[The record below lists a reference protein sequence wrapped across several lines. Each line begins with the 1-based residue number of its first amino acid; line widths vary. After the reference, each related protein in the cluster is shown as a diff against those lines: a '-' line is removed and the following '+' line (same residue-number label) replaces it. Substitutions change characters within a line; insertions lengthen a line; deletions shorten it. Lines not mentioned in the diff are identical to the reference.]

1 MKYTAFHGGRKKMSK
16 LWILTEERPK
26 NSVIYTILEE
36 YCNNYHSSITGTE
49 VAIKP
54 KSFEDGRF
62 AFEYLVEGVVVQG
75 IDEINIKIVSGYSSF
90 MDYMLVKQESAP
102 NNHSLD
108 NILFLLEE
116 TKTSDAE
123 SRNTGIG
130 QRASKF
136 AYANYYCP
144 DVPKYMLYNEE
155 ATSDESR
162 KPSDTNVFG
171 TNMLLAQGVKF
182 IGKSMAAFKAFTSV
196 DELIEFKS
204 NMRLPN
210 KTNVPIRITKIN
222 PNTITISGRL
232 SKPKDKGNIG
242 HDPNIGT
249 LTCIASTLRELG
261 WQGDIVITNH
271 GVSQSYATKNKDNK
285 FIRICKL
292 LDIKLEG
299 ITLPINIEL
308 PEHYW
313 QYAMSS
319 EKVASILLHL
329 ACQYKGIHGIYENH
343 AGCERSYFREADGSF
358 TTLHKKDSG
367 GVDNL
372 LLPDVVLRNDNTNEI
387 YLIEGKMYNKLSDGL
402 KEIDT
407 YDAIIKEH
415 ISRSYPSYK
424 ISRWVTLFGGELGG
438 IPDDKVIIYVDIH
451 GKVFINRNAP
461 KPIKDAFEEVGIH

>member
-1 MKYTAFHGGRKKMSK
+1 MSK

-26 NSVIYTILEE
+26 NSVIQTILEE
-36 YCNNYHSSITGTE
+36 YCKNYHATMTADNL
-49 VAIKP
+49 AIKP
-54 KSFEDGRF
+54 KATADGRF
-62 AFEYLVEGVVVQG
+62 AFEYLVENVQVSE
-75 IDEINIKIVSGYSSF
+75 IDEINIRIVSGYSSF
-90 MDYMLVKQESAP
+90 MDYMLVKQDNVP
-102 NNHSLD
+102 DNHSLE

-130 QRASKF
+130 QRATKF

-144 DVPKYMLYNEE
+144 EVPKYMLYNEE
-155 ATSDESR
+155 ATSDEDR

-182 IGKSMAAFKAFTSV
+182 IGKSMAAFKAFASV
-196 DELIEFKS
+196 DELIEFKT

-210 KTNVPIRITKIN
+210 STNVPIRIAKIN
-222 PNTITISGRL
+222 ATTITISGRL

-249 LTCIASTLRELG
+249 LTCIASTLRELN
-261 WQGDIVITNH
+261 WQGDIIITNH
-271 GVSQSYATKNKDNK
+271 GVSQSYATKNKSNK

-299 ITLPINIEL
+299 ITLPIDIEL

-313 QYAMSS
+313 QYAISS

-343 AGCERSYFREADGSF
+343 AGCERSYFREPDKSL

-367 GVDNL
+367 GVNNL
-372 LLPDVVLRNDNTNEI
+372 LLPDVVLRNDNTHEI
-387 YLIEGKMYNKLSDGL
+387 YLIEGKMYNKLADGL
-402 KEIDT
+402 AEIDT
-407 YDAIIKEH
+407 YDAIINEH
-415 ISRSYPSYK
+415 ISRSYPSYA
-424 ISRWVTLFGGELGG
+424 ISRWVTLFGGNLGG
-438 IPDDKVIIYVDIH
+438 IPDKKVLIYVDAD
-451 GKVFINRNAP
+451 GNVFINQDAP
-461 KPIKDAFEEVGIH
+461 QPIKDAFAEVGIH

>member
-1 MKYTAFHGGRKKMSK
+1 MNK

-26 NSVIYTILEE
+26 NSVIYTILKE
-36 YCNNYHSSITGTE
+36 YCLNSCSSISGET
-49 VAIKP
+49 VNIRP
-54 KSFEDGRF
+54 KSSNDGKF
-62 AFEYLVEGVVVQG
+62 SFEYLVEGVDVQD

-90 MDYMLVKQESAP
+90 MDYMLIKQSSMP
-102 NNHSLD
+102 TDHSLD

-144 DVPKYMLYNEE
+144 TVPKYMLYNEE
-155 ATSDESR
+155 ATSDENR

-171 TNMLLAQGVKF
+171 TNMLLTQGVKF
-182 IGKSMAAFKAFTSV
+182 IGKTMAAFKAFTTI

-210 KTNVPIRITKIN
+210 KTNVPIRISKMD
-222 PNTITISGRL
+222 PSTITISGRL
-232 SKPKDKGNIG
+232 SKPKEAGNIG

-249 LTCIASTLRELG
+249 LTCIASTLRKLG
-261 WQGDIVITNH
+261 WQKSIVITNH
-271 GVSQSYATKNKDNK
+271 GVSQSYASRNSNNK

-299 ITLPINIEL
+299 IVLPSNIEL
-308 PEHYW
+308 PNYYW

-329 ACQYKGIHGIYENH
+329 VCQYKGIHGIYENH
-343 AGCERSYFREADGSF
+343 AGCERSYFREGDGSY

-367 GVDNL
+367 GKDNL
-372 LLPDVVLRNDNTNEI
+372 LLPDVVLRNDRTKEI
-387 YLIEGKMYNKLSDGL
+387 YLIEGKMYNKLADGVR
-402 KEIDT
+402 EIDT
-407 YDAIIKEH
+407 YDAIINEH
-415 ISRSYPSYK
+415 IKRSYPSYS
-424 ISRWVTLFGGELGG
+424 ISRWVTLFGGDLGA
-438 IPDDKVIIYVDIH
+438 IPDDKVIIYVDKY
-451 GKVFINRNAP
+451 GKVFINKNAP
-461 KPIKDAFEEVGIH
+461 QSIKDSFAEVGIY

>member
-1 MKYTAFHGGRKKMSK
+1 M
-16 LWILTEERPK
+16 
-26 NSVIYTILEE
+26 
-36 YCNNYHSSITGTE
+36 
-49 VAIKP
+49 
-54 KSFEDGRF
+54 
-62 AFEYLVEGVVVQG
+62 
-75 IDEINIKIVSGYSSF
+75 
-90 MDYMLVKQESAP
+90 
-102 NNHSLD
+102 
-108 NILFLLEE
+108 
-116 TKTSDAE
+116 
-123 SRNTGIG
+123 
-130 QRASKF
+130 
-136 AYANYYCP
+136 
-144 DVPKYMLYNEE
+144 
-155 ATSDESR
+155 
-162 KPSDTNVFG
+162 
-171 TNMLLAQGVKF
+171 
-182 IGKSMAAFKAFTSV
+182 
-196 DELIEFKS
+196 
-204 NMRLPN
+204 
-210 KTNVPIRITKIN
+210 
-222 PNTITISGRL
+222 
-232 SKPKDKGNIG
+232 
-242 HDPNIGT
+242 
-249 LTCIASTLRELG
+249 
-261 WQGDIVITNH
+261 
-271 GVSQSYATKNKDNK
+271 
-285 FIRICKL
+285 

-407 YDAIIKEH
+407 YDAIIEEH
-415 ISRSYPSYK
+415 ITRSYPSYK

-438 IPDDKVIIYVDIH
+438 IPDDKVMIYVDIH